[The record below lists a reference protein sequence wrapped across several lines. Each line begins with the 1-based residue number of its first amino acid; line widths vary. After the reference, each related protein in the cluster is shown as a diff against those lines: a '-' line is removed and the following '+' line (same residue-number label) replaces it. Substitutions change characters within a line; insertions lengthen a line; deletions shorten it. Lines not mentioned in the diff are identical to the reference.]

1 MNQAL
6 ANQTVADKSVTNQPA
21 ADQAAANQSAANHAE
36 AQSKV
41 IAQLI
46 EFVSSEVLLVR
57 DEIGPDTDLLLTGAV
72 DSLGVIRITQWMEDE
87 LNISVDPG
95 DVTLENFQT
104 VSSMAAYVATR
115 PAV

>member
-1 MNQAL
+1 MMEEPSVNQL
-6 ANQTVADKSVTNQPA
+6 M
-21 ADQAAANQSAANHAE
+21 
-36 AQSKV
+36 
-41 IAQLI
+41 
-46 EFVSSEVLLVR
+46 EFISSEVLLIA

-87 LNISVDPG
+87 LNITVDPG

-115 PAV
+115 TAA

>member
-1 MNQAL
+1 MNQAV
-6 ANQTVADKSVTNQPA
+6 ANQTVADQTLANQT
-21 ADQAAANQSAANHAE
+21 AANQTD
-36 AQSKV
+36 AQSKI

-57 DEIGPDTDLLLTGAV
+57 DEIGPHTDLLLTGAV

-104 VSSMAAYVATR
+104 VSSMAAYVASR
-115 PAV
+115 PAA